1 MVWDQGEWSPD
12 TEDVSAALRKG
23 ELKFTLHGRKLRGSW
38 VLVRTGRYESKRTKP
53 WLLIKHRDKYASE
66 RDITLEKPRSVLT
79 KRLLADIAR
88 DEDGDVTKSA
98 TGDPKI
104 PRRSE
109 IRNTRRHPDRK
120 KHHKLS
126 PA

>member
-1 MVWDQGEWSPD
+1 MVWDQGDWSPD
-12 TEDVSAALRKG
+12 TEDVTAALQKG

-38 VLVRTGRYESKRTKP
+38 VLVRTGRYESKQTKP

-88 DEDGDVTKSA
+88 DEGGNVAKSA

-104 PRRSE
+104 PGA
-109 IRNTRRHPDRK
+109 RK
-120 KHHKLS
+120 
-126 PA
+126 